1 MMTDHKKETST
12 MVRRSR
18 VLRSLLALTA
28 ASLLASP
35 LLAADNWPSKPI
47 RLVVPYPPG
56 GSSDII
62 ARSIGQLISQELK
75 QTVVI
80 ENKPGANGN
89 LGAEFVARAQP
100 DGYTWLLCDLG
111 ALAISPAVYTKL
123 SFDPSKDLRGAAMLA
138 YSPHMLVV
146 HPSVQASNLQEL
158 VALSKKQDLNFAV
171 TANGSAPHLAG
182 VELAR
187 LTGAKWVYVPYK
199 GGVQSVQDTVAGQT
213 QVLMNGML
221 ATYPHVQSGKLKLL
235 GISKSTRMPLIADVP
250 TLAEQ
255 GAQGFASGT
264 WQGVV
269 LPAKTPEA
277 VVQRVNQVL
286 LTAIRSPDVRAR
298 LTGQG
303 AEVVTMTPTETDK
316 FFNAERARWR
326 TVVQTA
332 QLQLD

>member
-1 MMTDHKKETST
+1 MI
-12 MVRRSR
+12 RRSR
-18 VLRSLLALTA
+18 FLRSLLTLSAC
-28 ASLLASP
+28 SLLATP
-35 LLAADNWPSKPI
+35 VALATDNWPNKPI

-62 ARSIGQLISQELK
+62 ARSIGQVISQELK

-89 LGAEFVARAQP
+89 LGAEFVSRAQP

-111 ALAISPAVYTKL
+111 ALAISPSIYTKL
-123 SFDPSKDLRGAAMLA
+123 SFDPSKDLRGATLLA

-146 HPSVQASNLQEL
+146 HPSVTANNLEEL
-158 VALSKKQDLNFAV
+158 VQLSQRQDLNFAV
-171 TANGSAPHLAG
+171 TATGSAPHLAG

-187 LTGAKWVYVPYK
+187 ITGAKWVYVPYK

-235 GISKSTRMPLIADVP
+235 GISKNARMPVIADAP

-255 GAQGFASGT
+255 GAQGFESGS

-269 LPAKTPEA
+269 VPAKTPEA
-277 VVQRVNQVL
+277 VVQRIQQALVS
-286 LTAIRSPDVRAR
+286 AIRSPEVRAR
-298 LTGQG
+298 LTSQG
-303 AEVVTMTPTETDK
+303 AEVVTMTPAETDK

-326 TVVQTA
+326 NVVQTA